1 MHLYHMQAF
10 TLFCKERS
18 DKNTFTVH
26 VKLCVFVCVCVQNMS
41 AQDGQTVGSQ
51 LSCEPLVRQC
61 ELPFVTGNERQ
72 KNK

>member
-1 MHLYHMQAF
+1 MQAF

-26 VKLCVFVCVCVQNMS
+26 VRVCVFVCVQNVS
-41 AQDGQTVGSQ
+41 VQDGQTVGSQ

-72 KNK
+72 INK